1 MKRIS
6 GKLSL
11 LSDVSRIGLLVIPCN
26 DSHVWVRWIR
36 VIPLGRLVMAPLGL
50 AGRISRVAISLIP
63 MVPEIVPEHRLIY
76 HGERLEE
83 VMLILTSVC

>member
-11 LSDVSRIGLLVIPCN
+11 LSDVSRIGLLVISCN
-26 DSHVWVRWIR
+26 DSHVWVRWKW
-36 VIPLGRLVMAPLGL
+36 VIPPGRLVMVPLGL
-50 AGRISRVAISLIP
+50 AGWISRVAISLIP

-76 HGERLEE
+76 HGEWLEE
-83 VMLILTSVC
+83 VMLIVTSVC